1 MFWLNISVAATKY
14 IIIKE
19 IFSKV
24 NCRFIAFLAA
34 QLIMNTRNG
43 AKALLCR

>member
-24 NCRFIAFLAA
+24 NYRFIVFLVV
-34 QLIMNTRNG
+34 QFIMNNRNG

>member
-24 NCRFIAFLAA
+24 NYRFIVFLAV
-34 QLIMNTRNG
+34 QFIMNNRNG
-43 AKALLCR
+43 AEALLCR